1 MDRNIKNRFIE
12 SVSNIIHWKS
22 VLQNPGNCLIDEYD
36 ANLSSTEEFWIIIR
50 MRNIDKIIVA
60 HLNIKSL
67 RNKVDSLIGQI
78 TGNIDIL
85 MVSETTLDESFPI
98 SQFIIEGFGVPY
110 RVDWNFNGGGIML
123 FVRQDIPSKLLSVEN
138 SPREAFLLR

>member
-1 MDRNIKNRFIE
+1 MDWNIKNRFIE
-12 SVSNIIHWKS
+12 SISNIIHWQS
-22 VLQNPGNCLIDEYD
+22 ILQNPGNCLVDEYD
-36 ANLSSTEEFWIIIR
+36 ANLSSKEKFWIIIR
-50 MRNIDKIIVA
+50 MRNTDKIIVA

-67 RNKVDSLIGQI
+67 RNKFDSLIGQI

-85 MVSETTLDESFPI
+85 MVSETTLDESFHI

-138 SPREAFLLR
+138 SPREAFFLR

>member
-1 MDRNIKNRFIE
+1 MDWNIKNRFIE
-12 SVSNIIHWKS
+12 SISNIIHWQS
-22 VLQNPGNCLIDEYD
+22 ILQNPGNCLIYEYD
-36 ANLSSTEEFWIIIR
+36 ANLSSTEKFWIIIR
-50 MRNIDKIIVA
+50 MRNTDKIIVA

-67 RNKVDSLIGQI
+67 RNKFDSLIGQI

-85 MVSETTLDESFPI
+85 MVSETTLDESFHI